1 MLTSRQQLTEDSDL
15 DARMQIQDKI
25 AMISA
30 EVRNAKDGISQLKEI
45 QVPSTMEHR
54 TRMNDYHQ
62 LNAQHAQQAKRFK
75 DLVEK
80 FATVVQ
86 QAQLKAK

>member
-1 MLTSRQQLTEDSDL
+1 
-15 DARMQIQDKI
+15 
-25 AMISA
+25 MISA

-54 TRMNDYHQ
+54 TRMNDYDQ
-62 LNAQHAQQAKRFK
+62 LSNQHAQQAKRFK

-86 QAQLKAK
+86 QAQLKAKQEAERKRQNQQYSNQLAMEEEK